1 MYVNPKPF
9 IYSPAPL
16 SALVTITLFSRSVCL
31 FLFCNEVHSYHFFF
45 WFHIYDIIWHLSLSE
60 ETQLSEGKLIC
71 MYSFDNSSS
80 HDILN
85 IVWALRSILLSGAL
99 RKFVSIYPWE
109 EAEPWGCRRLSTHWG
124 DKSIKSWGSRV
135 TFHWFQIPSLGFTP
149 WGTWVSCL
157 YIKDVVPSSVEEKNN
172 CFKNHRVGKTWP
184 R

>member
-45 WFHIYDIIWHLSLSE
+45 FLVPHIWYHIAFVSLRRDAALWRQ
-60 ETQLSEGKLIC
+60 TH

-109 EAEPWGCRRLSTHWG
+109 KAEPWGCRRLSTHWG
-124 DKSIKSWGSRV
+124 DKSIKSWGPRV
-135 TFHWFQIPSLGFTP
+135 TFHWFQIPSLSFTP

-172 CFKNHRVGKTWP
+172 YFKNHRVGKPWP